1 MKMEITRNADN
12 KVVGYKLIKEEHDD
26 LETFE
31 RVRDM
36 YFWALDQ
43 EVLVYDGRKSDDN
56 DNTTEL
62 NFATKAHHKE
72 KMDKINSSI
81 I

>member
-1 MKMEITRNADN
+1 MKMELTRDANN
-12 KVVGYKLIKEEHDD
+12 KVVGYKLIKEASDD
-26 LETFE
+26 VETFE

-43 EVLVYDGRKSDDN
+43 EVLVYNGRNSDDD

-62 NFATKAHHKE
+62 KFATKAHRKQE
-72 KMDKINSSI
+72 MDKINNF
-81 I
+81 

>member
-1 MKMEITRNADN
+1 MKMELTRNADD
-12 KVVGYKLIKEEHDD
+12 KIVGYKLIKEEHDD

-36 YFWALDQ
+36 YFWSLDQ
-43 EVLVYDGRKSDDN
+43 KVLVYDGRKSDEN

-62 NFATKAHHKE
+62 KFATKAHRKQE
-72 KMDKINSSI
+72 LDKINNS
-81 I
+81 